1 MNIGSPIGAV
11 LLPLAS
17 IALAGCAAT
26 AEPGAP
32 SAAVADDA
40 DRSDAERLALA
51 LADADD
57 AFARNDKERLADA
70 LRRFDALGGKP
81 LDGADSELGRWRAAV
96 NQSPPM
102 RGRSLGPGY
111 RSGKLSAGRSEEL
124 EQVFLSGTRASVAL
138 SAPSGVRLRLE
149 VQDRG
154 EAAVCGKEGNP
165 NHCQWVPLF
174 TDRYRIRIV
183 NPGRTEVRY
192 FLVVG

>member
-40 DRSDAERLALA
+40 
-51 LADADD
+51 
-57 AFARNDKERLADA
+57 FARKDKVRLADA